1 MFFFGKFPC
10 KSRRRVVIQPFKVF
24 LKTRN
29 LLLPLPPI
37 LPPDSLMVTWAVWML
52 LITVPSGETSTTSNV
67 SSASSRWSRMISA
80 CQLLFDTPAG
90 TQKDFYTL
98 ARLGGI
104 HLWFSSSVTG
114 WIRQKLLATWR
125 GLHQLVSFSL
135 VLLTWPDCGSVNIW
149 KHVVVYGVWLNFC
162 SLDVNW
168 LLVDD
173 LWPLRSGCRE
183 WLSCSQTA
191 DVFWY
196 YRLFSLLSLGCF

>member
-10 KSRRRVVIQPFKVF
+10 KNRQRVVIQPFKVF
-24 LKTRN
+24 TKILKTHN
-29 LLLPLPPI
+29 LFLPLPSI
-37 LPPDSLMVTWAVWML
+37 FPPDSLMVTWAVWML

-98 ARLGGI
+98 ARLGGV

-125 GLHQLVSFSL
+125 GLHQLATFSL
-135 VLLTWPDCGSVNIW
+135 ILLTWPDCGSVNIW
-149 KHVVVYGVWLNFC
+149 KRGCIW
-162 SLDVNW
+162 SLI
-168 LLVDD
+168 
-173 LWPLRSGCRE
+173 E
-183 WLSCSQTA
+183 
-191 DVFWY
+191 F
-196 YRLFSLLSLGCF
+196 LFLGR